1 LPNLPTVAE
10 SGFPGFESYTWV
22 ALLGPANMPASI
34 VTRINGA
41 INDALRTNEVRAN
54 LASLGFDVK
63 PGTPAEFGTYL
74 GQEVVKWG
82 DLVKQTGIA
91 LQ

>member
-1 LPNLPTVAE
+1 MAE

-22 ALLGPANMPASI
+22 ALLGPANLPPSI
-34 VTRINGA
+34 ALKINA
-41 INDALRTNEVRAN
+41 ALNDALRTTEVRAN
-54 LASLGFDVK
+54 LASLGFEVK
-63 PGTPAEFGTYL
+63 PGSPAEFETYL

-82 DLVKQTGIA
+82 DLVKRTGIA